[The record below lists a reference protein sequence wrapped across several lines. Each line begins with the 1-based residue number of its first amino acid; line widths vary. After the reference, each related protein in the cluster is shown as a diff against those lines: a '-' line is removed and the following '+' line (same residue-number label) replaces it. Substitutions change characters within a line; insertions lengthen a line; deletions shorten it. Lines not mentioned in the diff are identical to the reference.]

1 MENHVKITDISCQK
15 VLCIISAV
23 LGVLGLLI
31 ASSTTHATTTTAQS
45 VSPQPE
51 SKECVILLHGLART
65 SASMNKLED
74 ALLEQNF
81 IVANI
86 DYPSRKYV
94 IEELSNSAVGEGLE
108 QCAQQGAN
116 AGANAGA
123 SAVHVVTHS
132 MGGILFRQYV
142 EDNGSQAFGRT
153 VMLAPPNK
161 GSEVVDALRDVP
173 SYELLNGPAGLQLG
187 TGSDSVPL
195 NLGDASSDV
204 AVIAGTF
211 SVNLFLSTYLPDPDD
226 GKVSVE
232 SSRLDGMCA
241 HLQVNVSHPFI
252 MGDEAVIQEVASYL
266 KTGKF
271 LSKKAEYP
279 DCDFRESS

>member
-1 MENHVKITDISCQK
+1 MDNRLKITDISCRK

-23 LGVLGLLI
+23 LGVLGWLI
-31 ASSTTHATTTTAQS
+31 AVSTSYATTTTAQS

-94 IEELSNSAVGEGLE
+94 IEELSDSAVDAGLE
-108 QCAQQGAN
+108 QCAQQGAS
-116 AGANAGA
+116 AGA

-161 GSEVVDALRDVP
+161 GSEVVDALRNVP

-211 SVNLFLSTYLPDPDD
+211 SVNLILSTYLPDPDD

-252 MGDEAVIQEVASYL
+252 MSDEAVMQEVISYL

-271 LSKKAEYP
+271 VSEKAEYP